1 MISKLKSWG
10 FVSVA
15 GFSRYTGKTA
25 SKHHSILVSFE
36 KRSERLRTRHSRGGI
51 LFVVSLVCSPHAGRA
66 LPLDRTKGSKVRQRA
81 AGPCRAKALR
91 LLLLPRPVR
100 SENRF
105 KSPLRSVKRFL
116 PPDTRGRHTLAPTH
130 GRKYRY
136 RRLANTGIPLPPSRR
151 NRYSVARIR

>member
-1 MISKLKSWG
+1 MTQQNTLQG
-10 FVSVA
+10 EAAPVS
-15 GFSRYTGKTA
+15 YT
-25 SKHHSILVSFE
+25 HL
-36 KRSERLRTRHSRGGI
+36 
-51 LFVVSLVCSPHAGRA
+51 
-66 LPLDRTKGSKVRQRA
+66 
-81 AGPCRAKALR
+81 
-91 LLLLPRPVR
+91 
-100 SENRF
+100 ENRF